1 MLFHSIALALFAST
15 GLVES
20 VSAGR
25 HLDIHRRATGTTGD
39 DTSLTLA
46 QNAIASGS
54 FSDGL
59 TEIGGN
65 EAFEAA
71 SATSKNNFIN
81 FCAGETLTNGLQIV
95 TGSCNGIRKCLPIS
109 KLISTHFP
117 FSNGSNS
124 RERQNDVIDNYI
136 PFSWQQH
143 YTIRHNIQYYYPNV
157 QHYSRF
163 LFQCGFH
170 LFLRSTAARL
180 IRSKSSHLTPPDVQL
195 ISKLIIV
202 LLIFPCF

>member
-1 MLFHSIALALFAST
+1 MHFQSVALAFFAST
-15 GLVES
+15 CVVEGIN
-20 VSAGR
+20 ARR
-25 HLDIHRRATGTTGD
+25 HQEIHKRATATSGD

-71 SATSKNNFIN
+71 SATSRNNFIN

-95 TGSCNGIRKCLPIS
+95 TGSCNGIRECLTIS
-109 KLISTHFP
+109 NLTPTHFS

-124 RERQNDVIDNYI
+124 REKQNDVVDHYI
-136 PFSWQQH
+136 PFGW
-143 YTIRHNIQYYYPNV
+143 
-157 QHYSRF
+157 
-163 LFQCGFH
+163 
-170 LFLRSTAARL
+170 
-180 IRSKSSHLTPPDVQL
+180 
-195 ISKLIIV
+195 
-202 LLIFPCF
+202 